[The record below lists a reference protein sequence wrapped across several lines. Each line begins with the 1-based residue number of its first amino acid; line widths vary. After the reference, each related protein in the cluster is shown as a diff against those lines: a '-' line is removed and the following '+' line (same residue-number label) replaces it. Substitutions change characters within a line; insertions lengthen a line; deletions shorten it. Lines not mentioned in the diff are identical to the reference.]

1 LKIAEALILRA
12 DTQKKVL
19 QINDRLSKN
28 ALVQDGDAP
37 SEKPEDLIKELKN
50 VLNELLSLI
59 KSINKTNS
67 HIEFEKGKTLTDALA
82 ERDVL
87 LLEIK
92 STQNLLEASK
102 VIVNR
107 YSQSEIKYKS
117 TINISDTQKKLDKLS
132 KTYRDLDTKIQE
144 LNWKFDL
151 I

>member
-1 LKIAEALILRA
+1 MKIAEALILRA